1 MAVDFQHQDYKANI
15 NRWQDIDNV
24 VNETNLDQYL
34 RDLNP
39 MDNSEANVKRNNDY
53 KKYAVFY
60 NFTAYT
66 LAGLLGE
73 AYMKEPV
80 IELPAGL
87 DYLKDNCDGLGNSL
101 VQCSQSSEGETLKK
115 GRAGLLTTFPKVD
128 GPISRADISS
138 GKARATIA
146 QIDAKRIVNWRISNF
161 GGISKLS
168 LLVIKESLDEI
179 HDDGFGVKKEDI
191 YRELRLIDGSCID
204 RKWRKN
210 EKEDKFEII
219 EGSEHILLDG
229 NGNKWDEIPFSFIGS
244 SNNDS
249 TVDSVDMYYLTKINI
264 AHYVNSAD
272 FEDSVWYSGQ
282 AQPWASG
289 IDESFL
295 QMMKEHKMYVGG
307 RNLFGVPSGES
318 FGFASAPPNPL
329 ARQAMIDKVD
339 LVMGLGARFI
349 QPGSAAKTATQS
361 AGEQK
366 AAYSILSLVSANVSD
381 AYTKA
386 LKFAARYMNQDE
398 EAITFQLN
406 TEFLPVSATS
416 ADVKEMVAGWVSGAV
431 PTADYTRYMQNIG
444 RFNKETPVEDYIQLL
459 DENAETI
466 E

>member
-1 MAVDFQHQDYKANI
+1 MAVDFQHKDYKANI

-24 VNETNLDQYL
+24 VNGTNLDQYL
-34 RDLNP
+34 RELNP
-39 MDNSEANVKRNNDY
+39 TDTSVANIKRNEAY
-53 KKYAVFY
+53 KKFAVFY

-73 AYMKEPV
+73 AYIHDPV
-80 IELPAGL
+80 IDLPAGL
-87 DYLKDNCDGLGNSL
+87 EYLNDNCDGLGNSL

-128 GPISRADISS
+128 GPVSRADINS
-138 GKARATIA
+138 GRVRATIS
-146 QIDAKRIVNWRISNF
+146 QIDAKRIVNWRVSNF

-168 LLVIKESLDEI
+168 LLVIKESLDEN
-179 HDDGFGVKKEDI
+179 HEDGFSLKEETI
-191 YRELRLIDGSCID
+191 YRELRLIDGECID

-229 NGNKWDEIPFSFIGS
+229 NGSKWDEIPFSFIGS

-249 TVDSVDMYYLTKINI
+249 TVDSVDMYDLAIINI
-264 AHYVNSAD
+264 SHYRNSAD

-282 AQPWASG
+282 SQPWASG

-295 QMMKEHKMYVGG
+295 QMMKDHQMYVGG

-318 FGFASAPPNPL
+318 FGFAVAPPNPL
-329 ARQAMIDKVD
+329 VRQAMIDKVE
-339 LVMGLGARFI
+339 LAMGLGARFI

-398 EAITFQLN
+398 DSIAFQLN

-416 ADVKEMVAGWVSGAV
+416 ADIKEMVAGWVSGAV
-431 PTADYTRYMQNIG
+431 PTDDYTRYMQKIG
-444 RFNKETPVEDYIQLL
+444 RFNKETPIEDYRDLL
-459 DENAETI
+459 DENAQAI